1 MPPSIPSKIDQRI
14 IRIGNDCA
22 RSEIDETVKTTPSLI
37 LDTRIGLFLIS
48 ITSIFRQ
55 RSVLMSVAVS
65 RWISI
70 VGGSAL
76 LVTGTIGALFNIAV
90 FTHRTL
96 RTCSCSWY
104 ILVAAFFD
112 LLTLDHPLLLRVLAD
127 GFGLDLIAI
136 DTNYCRLRFYT
147 GQIGSFVP
155 ITLICLAASD
165 RWAVSSDR
173 SSN

>member
-1 MPPSIPSKIDQRI
+1 MIVRDPRYKTPL
-14 IRIGNDCA
+14 
-22 RSEIDETVKTTPSLI
+22 KTTPRLI
-37 LDTRIGLFLIS
+37 PDTRISLFLIS
-48 ITSIFRQ
+48 IASIFRQ
-55 RSVLMSVAVS
+55 PSLLMSLAVS

-70 VGGSAL
+70 IGGSTL
-76 LVTGTIGALFNIAV
+76 LVTGTVGALLNIAI

-112 LLTLDHPLLLRVLAD
+112 LLTLDHPLLLRILAD

-173 SSN
+173 PSREFECALQ